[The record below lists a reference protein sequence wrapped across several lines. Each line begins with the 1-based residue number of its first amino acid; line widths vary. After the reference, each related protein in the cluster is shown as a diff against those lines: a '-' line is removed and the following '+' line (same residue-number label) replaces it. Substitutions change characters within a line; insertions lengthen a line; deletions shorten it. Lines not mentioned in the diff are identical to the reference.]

1 MELNRAA
8 LDDLAQ
14 PQLARRRRAQGRT
27 LALALTIAPLA
38 AVGQAEAACDA
49 TSPINN
55 TTITCTGATNNA
67 NGNIGF
73 GTVSDT
79 GNTYNILSGASIT
92 GTADGLE
99 FDRGT
104 VNNSGTITGGNFFA
118 VVGSHDAVVNNS
130 GTISSNVAN
139 GRGVGAFGFHVTNSG
154 TISANGA
161 DGHALEGGGGQS
173 EVTNSGTLSAT
184 GTNGVGISGGGLV
197 TVNNSGDILAT
208 GAGGTAIS
216 SGVVT
221 VTNSGNI
228 TADADGIRVDAGATV
243 TNTSSGTIS
252 AAASNGVGVK
262 ATTATINNSG
272 LIQATGITGS
282 GVSATTVNV
291 TNTSSGTITGGDS
304 GILANSTATINNAGS
319 ILGGTFGINASDT
332 ANIINSG
339 TIAAGAAGAAI
350 AADVANVNNSG
361 TISTTGVGSRAIS
374 ATSAAAVTN
383 SGTISADFAIVVQ
396 AGSATVT
403 NMSAGTISG
412 VEAIFANGDAT
423 VSNAGKIQATFDAI
437 RANGLIDVTNSNSIV
452 GGAAGI
458 SAITAKVTNS
468 GTISATDGDGIA
480 VFSERAATVNNSG
493 TISATGASG
502 TAINAGSTANVTNSG
517 TISAGNVAIFADTGS
532 ATVTN
537 TSAGTISGAQTIL
550 ANGGDAIVNNAG
562 KILATGITAIAIR
575 AGGLADVTNSGSIS
589 ADAVGINGHSV
600 KVTNLGTGSISGG
613 IGAISG
619 GSATVNNAGA
629 ITGGALGIGADT
641 ATIVNTGTISGG
653 SEGAVIG
660 ETSVNLTNSGSLTG
674 TGRGVSGG
682 AVVVNNS
689 GSIAATGV
697 NSFGI
702 VGSTA
707 SVSNSGTISG
717 ATGIRAFDAATIT
730 NSGSIIGT
738 GGTAIKLSSA
748 ADTLTLLSGSRIVG
762 VVDFGG
768 GADTVNAFF
777 VAPSSKVSSLTTIAL
792 PTFVNFTGTVNTS
805 LSSGGFTG
813 PTVQSGMQLATLDP
827 TALAQTDRTLMD
839 FTGGASSLVQ
849 GRLNGASPSADGM
862 MAMAYAPET
871 GSGDSHGALRTKAA
885 TTDWLNPAPIT
896 VWANSFG
903 GRRTQDATD
912 TTLRSTS
919 TAWGGAI
926 GIDRKVQPNW
936 LIGAF
941 VGGGAGGLSVDLN
954 SQTVNTDYVF
964 GGGYS
969 RFEWAAQFFDFTL
982 QGGSASNKSRRLV
995 LNNLAAGG
1003 ADTATASY
1011 NGWFISPEIAYG
1023 RHYQFGNGYVLTP
1036 TVRARYVAGLFD
1048 GFTET
1053 GSAQGLSVGSR
1064 TLQDFEERGELEVSK
1079 VATFFGGEHSL
1090 KTNLHGGVIALQRVG
1105 NTGINTVLLGQNLA
1119 FTTPGKA
1126 SAVGAVLGAGFDY
1139 HTSKNVA
1146 VFGAVEATAMSDQSR
1161 TATARGGLRV
1171 GF

>member
-14 PQLARRRRAQGRT
+14 PQLARRRRTQGRT

-228 TADADGIRVDAGATV
+228 TADADGIRVDAGVTV

-423 VSNAGKIQATFDAI
+423 VSNAGKIQ
-437 RANGLIDVTNSNSIV
+437 
-452 GGAAGI
+452 
-458 SAITAKVTNS
+458 S
-468 GTISATDGDGIA
+468 GDIA
-480 VFSERAATVNNSG
+480 VH
-493 TISATGASG
+493 
-502 TAINAGSTANVTNSG
+502 AN
-517 TISAGNVAIFADTGS
+517 
-532 ATVTN
+532 
-537 TSAGTISGAQTIL
+537 
-550 ANGGDAIVNNAG
+550 
-562 KILATGITAIAIR
+562 
-575 AGGLADVTNSGSIS
+575 GLADVTNSGSIV
-589 ADAVGINGHSV
+589 AGGTAIGGNSV
-600 KVTNLGTGSISGG
+600 KVTNSSTGSISGAA
-613 IGAISG
+613 GAIAS
-619 GSATVNNAGA
+619 STFATINNAGA
-629 ITGGALGIGADT
+629 ITGGVFGIGADT
-641 ATIVNTGTISGG
+641 ANIVNTGTISGG
-653 SEGAVIG
+653 TEGAINA
-660 ETSVNLTNSGSLTG
+660 TSINLMNSGAITG
-674 TGRGVSGG
+674 LSVGVFGG

-689 GSIAATGV
+689 GSIAATGA
-697 NSFGI
+697 NGFGI
-702 VGSTA
+702 FGTTA
-707 SVSNSGTISG
+707 NITNSGTISG
-717 ATGIRAFDAATIT
+717 PIGIRALDAATIT

-762 VVDFGG
+762 AVDFGG
-768 GADTVNAFF
+768 GADIVNAVF
-777 VAPSSKVSSLTTIAL
+777 VAPSSKVSSLTSIVL

-805 LSSGGFTG
+805 LSGGRFAG
-813 PTVQSGMQLATLDP
+813 PTVQNGMQLATLDP

-849 GRLNGASPSADGM
+849 GRLNGASPSANGM

-871 GSGDSHGALRTKAA
+871 GPGDSHGALRTKAA
-885 TTDWLNPAPIT
+885 PTDWLNPAPIT

-912 TTLRSTS
+912 ATLRSTS

-941 VGGGAGGLSVDLN
+941 VGGGAGELSVDLN

-1003 ADTATASY
+1003 ADTAAANY

-1023 RHYQFGNGYVLTP
+1023 RHYQFDNGYVLTP

-1064 TLQDFEERGELEVSK
+1064 TLQDFEERGELEVSR
-1079 VATFFGGEHSL
+1079 VTTFFGGEHSL